1 MNEKTRDEIVE
12 EIADLIVRSK
22 KIVAF
27 TGAGISTE
35 SGLPDF
41 RGPDGLWEKFDPM
54 DFTYQRFVGDR
65 EARKRLWSMQKSV
78 GFHWHDVQPNAA
90 HVAIAEL
97 ERIGKLDC
105 VITQNVDGLHQKAGN
120 SEELVIQLHGNMQW
134 VKCLTC
140 GARHTVEEVERWL
153 EAGVEVPDCVQ
164 CGGILKPEGVFFG
177 EAMPVAETMEAERR
191 SREADLCIVIG
202 SSLTVFPAA
211 MMPQY
216 ALHSGARLVI
226 INEGPTQMD
235 DAAHIRT
242 GGKAG
247 EIMSEAV
254 QRVKQKLG
262 VE

>member
-1 MNEKTRDEIVE
+1 MDDKSLDEIVE
-12 EIADLIVRSK
+12 EIADLIAKANKV
-22 KIVAF
+22 VVF

-65 EARKRLWSMQKSV
+65 EARKRLWSMQRSV
-78 GFHWHDVQPNAA
+78 GLNWHDVQPNPA
-90 HVAIAEL
+90 HHAVAEL

-120 SEELVIQLHGNMQW
+120 SEDLVIQLHGNMQW

-140 GARHTVEEVERWL
+140 GARHTYEEVEGWL

-177 EAMPVAETMEAERR
+177 EPMPVWETMEAEKR
-191 SREADLCIVIG
+191 SRQCDLCIVIG
-202 SSLTVFPAA
+202 SSLTVYPAA

-216 ALHSGARLVI
+216 AASSGATLVI
-226 INEGPTQMD
+226 VNDGPTELD
-235 DAAHIRT
+235 GAAHVRT

-247 EIMSEAV
+247 ETMSRVV
-254 QRVKQKLG
+254 QRVKDKLG
-262 VE
+262 IN